1 MAEED
6 TSPKIT
12 KSGKKLVQAI
22 LGTLLYYFHN
32 INNKIL
38 VGLSAI
44 GAQQSAATKKN
55 TAAIDQIL
63 DHVATYTNNGI
74 THRTID
80 IVLAAHSYDGFNKDS
95 KSWSHAGDHIFLS
108 EDTQTP
114 KWNGAVLTI
123 AQIIKFVMLSA
134 AEAEIGALYITAK
147 EMIPVHQIIIE
158 MVWKKPPYP
167 IQTDELTSEGV
178 INNTIMQHKRKSMDL
193 HFHWL
198 RSIIFR
204 G

>member
-1 MAEED
+1 M
-6 TSPKIT
+6 
-12 KSGKKLVQAI
+12 
-22 LGTLLYYFHN
+22 
-32 INNKIL
+32 
-38 VGLSAI
+38 GLSAI
-44 GAQQSAATKKN
+44 GAQQSAATEKPTTVIN
-55 TAAIDQIL
+55 QLL
-63 DHVATYTNNGI
+63 DHVATYPNDGI
-74 THRTID
+74 GHGDID
-80 IVLAAHSYDGFNKDS
+80 IVLAEHSDAGFNNES
-95 KSWSHAGDHIFLS
+95 NYGSRTGDHIFLS

-123 AQIIKFVMLSA
+123 AHIIKFLMSSA
-134 AEAEIGALYITAK
+134 AEAQLCALYITAK